1 MDIVPLYWY
10 IHQTVVVRYQIAGGT
25 ASAISGSIETGVR
38 RGALAAGQG
47 LPPVREL
54 AATLGVSP
62 GTVAAAY
69 RTLRQRGIVET
80 AGRAGTR
87 IRPRPPVA
95 PTRASLRLPVPT
107 GVLDLANGAPD
118 PRLLPTL
125 PRLALR
131 SRHGYGDAGPIPELV
146 ELATA
151 RLRAD
156 GLRVPALTVTSGTL
170 DGIDRLLSAHL
181 RPGDRVAVEDPGWS
195 NALDLVAALGLTAV
209 SMPVDEQGPT
219 PDGLTAALQA
229 GAAAVLVTGR
239 AHNPTGAAL
248 TRHRAAQ
255 LRTVL
260 RSWESPHD
268 DDKGVLVIEDDHAA
282 ELSAVPLH
290 PLAGATAHWAFLR
303 SASKPYGPDLRLSV
317 LAGDEATVARVEG
330 RMRLGSGWVSTILQ
344 QLIVRLWSDPA
355 VASLVSRAAKSY
367 LLRSTALRTALADR
381 GVAAMGATGINV
393 WLPVPDETAAV
404 ARLRD
409 AGYAVAPGALF
420 RMASP
425 PGIRITV
432 SPLSTKD
439 IEPLADAVAAAVS
452 APALRGTSA

>member
-1 MDIVPLYWY
+1 
-10 IHQTVVVRYQIAGGT
+10 VVVRYQVTGGT

-38 RGALAAGQG
+38 RGALTAGQG

-95 PTRASLRLPVPT
+95 PTRAALRLPVPP
-107 GVLDLANGAPD
+107 GVLDLSDGAPD
-118 PRLLPTL
+118 ARLLPAL

-131 SRHGYGDAGPIPELV
+131 SRHGYGDAGPIPELA
-146 ELATA
+146 ELAAA

-156 GLRVPALTVTSGTL
+156 GVRAPALTVTGGAL

-181 RPGDRVAVEDPGWS
+181 RPGDRVAVEDPGWA

-209 SMPVDEQGPT
+209 PMPVDEQGPT
-219 PDGLTAALQA
+219 PDALVAALRA
-229 GAAAVLVTGR
+229 GAAAVLVTSR

-248 TRHRAAQ
+248 TRQRAAQ

-260 RSWESPHD
+260 RSLDAPHGSD
-268 DDKGVLVIEDDHAA
+268 RGVLVIEDDHAG
-282 ELSAVPLH
+282 ELSPVPLH
-290 PLAGATAHWAFLR
+290 PLAGATEHWAFLR
-303 SASKPYGPDLRLSV
+303 STSKPYGPDLRLAV

-330 RMRLGSGWVSTILQ
+330 RMRLGPGWVSTILQ
-344 QLIVRLWSDPA
+344 QLVVRLWSDPA
-355 VASLVSRAAKSY
+355 VASLVSRAADSY
-367 LLRSTALRTALADR
+367 LRRNAAVRAALAER
-381 GVAAMGATGINV
+381 GLAATGETGINV

-420 RMASP
+420 RTATP

-432 SPLSTKD
+432 SQLSTRD

-452 APALRGTSA
+452 TPAVRGTSA